1 MASLPSSPT
10 TWMRYSKY
18 ILRESRKGVLY
29 AVPVE
34 GAAPI
39 IYDPMENLNALSAAI
54 AGGRQVHMGNRDEGV
69 LLFAESAG
77 LPGVLAE
84 YAYRDYTVEKNDNYM
99 PDGKF
104 HKDVL
109 VPQFFPFGA
118 VNEHLCNSAK
128 LTGRSGIYH
137 IVFSPLYSEPVE
149 NIAEL
154 LESIYLDFISD
165 AEPIA
170 CAPDGTSL
178 RTMLRHL
185 AAQAKAAHCLHIC
198 ASCGK
203 VYYDEDPDSEA
214 CSATCQN
221 QADIAA
227 ERVWFNPEPVGGG

>member
-1 MASLPSSPT
+1 MASLPKEQN
-10 TWMRYSKY
+10 TWIRYSKY
-18 ILRESRKGVLY
+18 VLRESRKGVLF
-29 AVPVE
+29 AVPAE

-39 IYDPMENLNALSAAI
+39 VYSPEENYNALSGAI
-54 AGGRQVHMGNRDEGV
+54 AGGREVHLGNRDKGV
-69 LLFAESAG
+69 LIFAEAAG

-84 YAYRDYTVEKNDNYM
+84 YAFHDYTVEPNDSYM
-99 PDGKF
+99 PDGHF

-118 VNEHLCNSAK
+118 VNEHLCTSA
-128 LTGRSGIYH
+128 LLSGREGIYN
-137 IVFSPLYSEPVE
+137 IIFSPLYSEPVDK
-149 NIAEL
+149 IAEL
-154 LESIYLDFISD
+154 LENLYLEFVSE
-165 AEPIA
+165 AEPVEQPA
-170 CAPDGTSL
+170 DGTSL
-178 RTMLRHL
+178 RTMLRHQ
-185 AAQAKAAHCLHIC
+185 AAVTKAKRCLHIC